1 MPDYVKYICP
11 PVPQDALKASDNLSV
26 RREFGAAY
34 EKDGMLIIP
43 VAMVAPEAG
52 YRPPATVTPPPV
64 ASLPEGSLVG
74 TISTAPRPSQWR
86 GCDARWRWTT
96 SLRPATAADDTFRR
110 SRPGWAHGLV
120 AQSFAGERFILRA
133 VHSENLDPGTGLV
146 QVEAKL
152 PRFGRDNI
160 GLEAAVSR
168 LSLEPA
174 VSSVS
179 WTVENPSAALAA
191 G

>member
-1 MPDYVKYICP
+1 M
-11 PVPQDALKASDNLSV
+11 
-26 RREFGAAY
+26 RR
-34 EKDGMLIIP
+34 
-43 VAMVAPEAG
+43 
-52 YRPPATVTPPPV
+52 TP
-64 ASLPEGSLVG
+64 
-74 TISTAPRPSQWR
+74 
-86 GCDARWRWTT
+86 
-96 SLRPATAADDTFRR
+96 
-110 SRPGWAHGLV
+110 LV

-174 VSSVS
+174 VSSMS

>member
-1 MPDYVKYICP
+1 LRAHDISLDH
-11 PVPQDALKASDNLSV
+11 Q
-26 RREFGAAY
+26 
-34 EKDGMLIIP
+34 
-43 VAMVAPEAG
+43 
-52 YRPPATVTPPPV
+52 PPPGDHP
-64 ASLPEGSLVG
+64 LMPPIGSAR
-74 TISTAPRPSQWR
+74 SAAPTDEANIR
-86 GCDARWRWTT
+86 A
-96 SLRPATAADDTFRR
+96 
-110 SRPGWAHGLV
+110 LV
-120 AQSFAGERFILRA
+120 AQSFAGEQFILRA

>member
-1 MPDYVKYICP
+1 M
-11 PVPQDALKASDNLSV
+11 
-26 RREFGAAY
+26 RR
-34 EKDGMLIIP
+34 
-43 VAMVAPEAG
+43 
-52 YRPPATVTPPPV
+52 TP
-64 ASLPEGSLVG
+64 
-74 TISTAPRPSQWR
+74 
-86 GCDARWRWTT
+86 
-96 SLRPATAADDTFRR
+96 
-110 SRPGWAHGLV
+110 LV

-152 PRFGRDNI
+152 RRFGRDNI

-174 VSSVS
+174 VSSMS

-191 G
+191 E